1 MRLAALALRYGGD
14 IDHHV
19 AGLHAENRYVMDYLA
34 SEVLSRVP
42 PEIDDLLVK
51 TSILDRLCGPLCDA
65 VMDPDSVAHRG
76 QANLQW
82 LEEMNLFTMP
92 LDEQELWYRY
102 HHLFREI
109 LRSRLAHKLDAAEIE
124 TLHIRAS
131 AWYASQGSIEPAL
144 RHAMAGQDTLRAV
157 QLVAQHR
164 HALLNTEQRPQLERW
179 LRLFPAT
186 TLAQHPELLLS
197 KAWIAELGRADSRTV
212 LDAVDQAQMLVD
224 QMTGQSEHARPLQGE
239 IDTLRSIEK
248 SFAAND
254 PQGVI
259 TLTTR
264 ALETMP
270 QEWYMARVEAWL

>member
-1 MRLAALALRYGGD
+1 
-14 IDHHV
+14 
-19 AGLHAENRYVMDYLA
+19 
-34 SEVLSRVP
+34 
-42 PEIDDLLVK
+42 
-51 TSILDRLCGPLCDA
+51 
-65 VMDPDSVAHRG
+65 
-76 QANLQW
+76 
-82 LEEMNLFTMP
+82 
-92 LDEQELWYRY
+92 
-102 HHLFREI
+102 
-109 LRSRLAHKLDAAEIE
+109 
-124 TLHIRAS
+124 
-131 AWYASQGSIEPAL
+131 
-144 RHAMAGQDTLRAV
+144 MAGQDTLRAV